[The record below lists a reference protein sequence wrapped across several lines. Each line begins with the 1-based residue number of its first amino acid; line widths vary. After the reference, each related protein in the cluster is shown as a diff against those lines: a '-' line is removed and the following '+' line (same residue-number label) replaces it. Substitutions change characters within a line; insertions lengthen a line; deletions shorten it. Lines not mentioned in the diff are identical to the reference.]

1 MSSISQRQEAPI
13 LLVQGLCKAFYDP
26 VKRVLLKNISLAV
39 YPGESIAIVGR
50 SGEGKSTL
58 LHLLGTLDTPCEG
71 SLTILGSTVSPAHY
85 NRMRNQ
91 HIGFLFQ
98 AFHLLEE
105 ATVLENVLFPAA
117 IARQPT
123 FKSSIAYQVALQ
135 LLSEVGMLSHKDTH
149 AKWLSGG
156 EKQRVSLARAL
167 VNQPSLLLAD
177 EPTGNLD
184 SEHSEKIQNLLLS
197 SVRGT
202 NKALIVVTH
211 DLDFAKCCARAY
223 QLQNGQ
229 LSPI

>member
-1 MSSISQRQEAPI
+1 MPQEKGAPI
-13 LLVQGLCKAFYDP
+13 LLAQGLCKAFYDP
-26 VKRVLLKNISLAV
+26 VKRVLLRDISLAV

-58 LHLLGTLDTPCEG
+58 LHLLGTLDTPCAG
-71 SLTILGSTVSPAHY
+71 SLAMMGSLVSPAHY

-105 ATVLENVLFPAA
+105 ATALENVLFPAA

-123 FKSSIAYQVALQ
+123 GSSSVAYRCALHC
-135 LLSEVGMLSHKDTH
+135 LSEVGMLGAKDTH

-184 SEHSEKIQNLLLS
+184 GEHSEKIQNLLLN
-197 SVRGT
+197 SVKGT
-202 NKALIVVTH
+202 SKALIVVTH
-211 DLDFAKCCARAY
+211 DLDFARRCARTF

-229 LSPI
+229 LVPVLA